1 MVLPNISLWGHLS
14 GLLVGLLLL
23 SRLGQQLLMPSNGKL
38 SLQLPTHRLC
48 CVLLLFYR
56 TADGLL
62 FVEQTWRC
70 CCRAGCGYVEVSSM
84 ELVHPYLDTTGSSLA
99 VCKAVAST
107 VVLVLQFV
115 RNVFVTVLYAVG
127 IRTEPIERCCSSL
140 GTRFYALCTSIVM
153 LPSNMLSSIYCCSSS
168 PVAVEDPIL
177 RVPLLDRPCCL
188 YHRCINPIGYNEVIQ
203 AESIHV

>member
-1 MVLPNISLWGHLS
+1 
-14 GLLVGLLLL
+14 
-23 SRLGQQLLMPSNGKL
+23 
-38 SLQLPTHRLC
+38 
-48 CVLLLFYR
+48 
-56 TADGLL
+56 
-62 FVEQTWRC
+62 
-70 CCRAGCGYVEVSSM
+70 M
-84 ELVHPYLDTTGSSLA
+84 ELVHPYLDSTGSSQA
-99 VCKAVAST
+99 VCKAVTST
-107 VVLVLQFV
+107 VVLALQFV
-115 RNVFVTVLYAVG
+115 RNVVVTVLYAVG

-168 PVAVEDPIL
+168 PIAVEDPTL